1 MGDTGDLPPK
11 AGTLSGVIALTILA
25 AVSLPEDALSAGRS
39 CPPPSEIA
47 VSDFSRGFVQTRHL
61 KGVSAP
67 LVSKGT
73 VSLDGEIIEWHNRS
87 PVDILTTFGPDG
99 ITQSVESGDPEP
111 VAAGGGAVPGLG
123 GLPLANVLRGDL
135 SKLDA
140 YFLIS
145 TSAAVENGPWVTVLQ
160 PRDSGL
166 ADILGTIEIRGC
178 TEVETVTLR
187 RATGDYD
194 VIQLVPQGS

>member
-1 MGDTGDLPPK
+1 MGDPRDFPRK
-11 AGTLSGVIALTILA
+11 AGTLSGLIALTMLA
-25 AVSLPEDALSAGRS
+25 AVSLPGDAPAAGRS
-39 CPPPSEIA
+39 CPVPSEIV
-47 VSDFSRGFVQTRHL
+47 VSDFSRGFVQSRHL

-73 VSLDGEIIEWHNRS
+73 VSLDGETIEWHNRS

-99 ITQSVESGDPEP
+99 ITQSVEGGDPEP

-123 GLPLANVLRGDL
+123 GLPLASVLRGDL

-140 YFLIS
+140 YFRIS
-145 TSAAVENGPWVTVLQ
+145 TSAEVGSGPWVTVLN
-160 PRDSGL
+160 PLDSGL
-166 ADILGTIEIRGC
+166 ADILGTIEIGGC

-194 VIQLVPQGS
+194 VIQLLPQDQ